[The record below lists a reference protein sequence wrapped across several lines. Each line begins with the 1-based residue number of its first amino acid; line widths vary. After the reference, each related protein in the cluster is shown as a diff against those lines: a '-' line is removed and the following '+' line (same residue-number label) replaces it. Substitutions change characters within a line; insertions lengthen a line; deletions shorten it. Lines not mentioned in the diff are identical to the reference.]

1 MTYEIILINEKEKL
15 YKIINWL
22 LLAVNFISVLL
33 FAFSIYSLLSGSVIF
48 ALLAVLSIII
58 TLYFKRNYLVLAYGL
73 AFFHFSMAWFI
84 SGFWLIGVL
93 NLFFMVLSVNSL
105 KKPLVYIDEEIII
118 YPSLF
123 NRKINWNEL
132 NNVILKDDLL
142 TIDFKSNK
150 LIQQLTDE
158 SITKVDEKEF
168 NDFCKSKLSIQN
180 SE

>member
-22 LLAVNFISVLL
+22 LLAVNFISILL

-48 ALLAVLSIII
+48 ALLAALFITI
-58 TLYFKRNYLVLAYGL
+58 TLYFKKNYLVLVYGL
-73 AFFHFSMAWFI
+73 AFFLFSLAWFF

-93 NLFFMVLSVNSL
+93 NLFFMVLSINSL
-105 KKPLVYIDEEIII
+105 KKPVVHIDEEKII

-142 TIDFKSNK
+142 TIDLKNNK
-150 LIQQLTDE
+150 LIQQLINE
-158 SITKVDEKEF
+158 SLTVVDEKEF
-168 NDFCKSKLSIQN
+168 NDFCKSKLNI
-180 SE
+180 EY

>member
-93 NLFFMVLSVNSL
+93 NLFFMEIGRASCRERVYSSV
-105 KKPLVYIDEEIII
+105 
-118 YPSLF
+118 
-123 NRKINWNEL
+123 
-132 NNVILKDDLL
+132 
-142 TIDFKSNK
+142 
-150 LIQQLTDE
+150 
-158 SITKVDEKEF
+158 
-168 NDFCKSKLSIQN
+168 
-180 SE
+180 